1 MSQLGDALFTNTQQ
15 ALLGLFFSR
24 PDRSFY
30 FKEILRL
37 TGMGVATIK
46 RELDSMRA
54 AGIVTLTRSGN
65 QHHYQANPDCP
76 IYAELAGIVRKTFGV
91 AGVIRQALAPLEEGI
106 TRAFVFGSVASG
118 RETAG
123 SDVDL
128 MIVGDVRFAEVVK
141 VLQPV
146 QEALGREIN
155 PRIYTAHE
163 WKRLQKDNDSFIREV
178 LTKPQLDVIGG
189 KDEPEQSR
197 RENTGAY

>member
-46 RELDSMRA
+46 RELDSMRT
-54 AGIVTLTRSGN
+54 AGIVTMTRTGN
-65 QHHYQANPDCP
+65 QHHYQANPQCP

-91 AGVIRQALAPLEEGI
+91 AGVIRQALAPLEDRI
-106 TRAFVFGSVASG
+106 SRAFVFGSVASG
-118 RETAG
+118 KETAA
-123 SDVDL
+123 SDIDL
-128 MIVGDVRFAEVVK
+128 LIVGDVGFADAVK
-141 VLQPV
+141 VLHPL
-146 QEALGREIN
+146 QEVLGREIN
-155 PRIYTAHE
+155 PKIYTPHE
-163 WKRLQKDNDSFIREV
+163 WQQLQKDNDSFIREV

-197 RENTGAY
+197 RKNTGTY

>member
-46 RELDSMRA
+46 RELDRMRA
-54 AGIVTLTRSGN
+54 AGLITLTRSGN

-76 IYAELAGIVRKTFGV
+76 IYTELAGIVRKTFGV
-91 AGVIRQALAPLEEGI
+91 AGVIRQALAPLEARI

-123 SDVDL
+123 SDIDL
-128 MIVGDVRFAEVVK
+128 LIVGEVGFAEAVK

-146 QEALGREIN
+146 QDALGREIN
-155 PRIYTAHE
+155 PRIYTPHE
-163 WKRLQKDNDSFIREV
+163 WQQLQKDNDSFIREV

-197 RENTGAY
+197 RKNTGTD

>member
-46 RELDSMRA
+46 RELDRMRA
-54 AGIVTLTRSGN
+54 AGLITLTRSGN

-76 IYAELAGIVRKTFGV
+76 IYTELAGIVRKTFGV
-91 AGVIRQALAPLEEGI
+91 AGVIRQALAPLETRI

-123 SDVDL
+123 SDIDL
-128 MIVGDVRFAEVVK
+128 LIVGDLGFAEAVK

-146 QEALGREIN
+146 QDALGREIN
-155 PRIYTAHE
+155 PRIYTPHE
-163 WKRLQKDNDSFIREV
+163 WQQLQKDNDSFIREV

-197 RENTGAY
+197 RKNTGTY